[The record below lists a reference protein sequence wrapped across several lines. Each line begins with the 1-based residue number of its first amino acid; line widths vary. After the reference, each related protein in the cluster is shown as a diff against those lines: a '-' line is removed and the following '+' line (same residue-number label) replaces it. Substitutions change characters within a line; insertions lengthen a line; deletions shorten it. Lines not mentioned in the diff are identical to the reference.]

1 MPTWTLARPAVT
13 LYRYTPPRIPYPR
26 YPGTPRSSSART
38 DQRCQQGRWRARPL
52 LFSATHHLAFRIPP
66 TRERRGPPR
75 PAQISDANGDVGAP
89 GRYSLALHAISHPAN
104 IEPDGSWEK
113 LLPTFAACGNNHS
126 EYRVC
131 LMARNKRT
139 NPQNASI
146 RGTDP
151 MPERG
156 AIFATSGQSSPPPA
170 RRSTF
175 RGGCQIP

>member
-1 MPTWTLARPAVT
+1 MAHLQLLVFFDFMGFSISSVRSGNLGSDLWTYCRLSICRWLGLAGKERMGKGSVA
-13 LYRYTPPRIPYPR
+13 
-26 YPGTPRSSSART
+26 
-38 DQRCQQGRWRARPL
+38 
-52 LFSATHHLAFRIPP
+52 
-66 TRERRGPPR
+66 RERRGPPR
-75 PAQISDANGDVGAP
+75 PAQVSDANEDVGAP
-89 GRYSLALHAISHPAN
+89 GRSSLPLHATSHPAN
-104 IEPDGSWEK
+104 IEPHGSWEK

-156 AIFATSGQSSPPPA
+156 AIFATSGQSSPPP
-170 RRSTF
+170 
-175 RGGCQIP
+175 RGGQHFGGDVKFRDLPAGLRPA